1 MGSLQESEDRKD
13 AVHGWDGP
21 SGSRL
26 TWCHSWAPS
35 ISCMASRASSS
46 KSCDPPDS
54 DSVREGGL
62 RSPFARLAASSSSSS
77 PAHAHIRLT
86 LHVTMP
92 RWFDFQSALCMF
104 DDIIP

>member
-1 MGSLQESEDRKD
+1 MNGMVPVQ
-13 AVHGWDGP
+13 W
-21 SGSRL
+21 L

-62 RSPFARLAASSSSSS
+62 RSPLARLAASSSSSS
-77 PAHAHIRLT
+77 PAHAHKSADAARGDAQIDRLLIGS
-86 LHVTMP
+86 LHYLDVTH
-92 RWFDFQSALCMF
+92 
-104 DDIIP
+104 